1 MQNNFLKNHP
11 DHKNEWNV
19 CDSDVRQMS
28 LTTMFG
34 TNISSEEV
42 VIIESPRVHSLF
54 NKLPNQSQTY
64 REIVMCNN
72 LRLMLSSF
80 IITNCRTKL
89 QAKLTG
95 KLLCAVYI
103 HFDFNQNLSII
114 NI

>member
-42 VIIESPRVHSLF
+42 VIIESPRVH
-54 NKLPNQSQTY
+54 
-64 REIVMCNN
+64 
-72 LRLMLSSF
+72 
-80 IITNCRTKL
+80 
-89 QAKLTG
+89 
-95 KLLCAVYI
+95 LL
-103 HFDFNQNLSII
+103 
-114 NI
+114 